1 MTTPAT
7 KLTYHDYLLL
17 PDDGKRYEILEG
29 ELYITPSPMTRH
41 QLIAFR
47 LSHVFMAYLETH
59 PIGTGLAA
67 PCDVILSETDV
78 VQPDLFVVLH
88 GGIARITDKNVQG
101 PPDLVVEILSPGTS
115 ARDRDLKRKRYEY
128 FRVREY
134 WLVDPDANSIE
145 TLTLQGDRFVRLNLF
160 TPPASCTSPLFP
172 DLKIDLA
179 WLLK

>member
-7 KLTYHDYLLL
+7 KLTYQDYLLL

-29 ELYITPSPMTRH
+29 ELYMTPSPMTRH

-47 LSHVFMAYLETH
+47 LSHVIGTYLEAH

-78 VQPDLFVVLH
+78 VQPDLFIVLH
-88 GGIARITDKNVQG
+88 GSVARITEKNVQG
-101 PPDLVVEILSPGTS
+101 PPDSVVEILSPGTS
-115 ARDRDLKRKRYEY
+115 ARDRELKRKRYEH
-128 FRVREY
+128 FKVREY
-134 WLVDPDANSIE
+134 WLVDPDGNSVEI
-145 TLTLQGDRFVRLNLF
+145 LALQADRFVRLNLV

-172 DLKIDLA
+172 ELEINLSCS
-179 WLLK
+179 

>member
-7 KLTYHDYLLL
+7 KLTFHDYLFL
-17 PDDGKRYEILEG
+17 PDDGKRYEILAG
-29 ELYITPSPMTRH
+29 ELYATPSPIPRH

-47 LSHVFMAYLETH
+47 LSHVFETYLEAH

-67 PCDVILSETDV
+67 PCDVILSETDI

-88 GGIARITDKNVQG
+88 GGGARITDKNVQG
-101 PPDLVVEILSPGTS
+101 PPDLVIEILSPGTS
-115 ARDRDLKRKRYEY
+115 ARDRELKRKRYEH

-134 WLVDPDANSIE
+134 WLVDPDVNSIE
-145 TLTLQGDRFVRLNLF
+145 ILTLQTDRFVRLNLVS
-160 TPPASCTSPLFP
+160 PPASCTSPLFP
-172 DLKIDLA
+172 DLAIDLS

>member
-7 KLTYHDYLLL
+7 KLTYQDYLLL

-29 ELYITPSPMTRH
+29 ELYMTPSPMTRH

-47 LSHVFMAYLETH
+47 LSHVIGTYLEAH

-78 VQPDLFVVLH
+78 VQPDLFIVLH
-88 GGIARITDKNVQG
+88 GSVARITEKNVQG

-115 ARDRDLKRKRYEY
+115 ARDRELKRKRYEH
-128 FRVREY
+128 FKVREY
-134 WLVDPDANSIE
+134 WLVDPDGNSVEI
-145 TLTLQGDRFVRLNLF
+145 LALQADRFVRLNLV

-172 DLKIDLA
+172 ELEIISA
-179 WLLK
+179 GS